1 MREEIGK
8 LFPKEVRNLLE
19 KTDLSQE
26 HLQEIRLRINGPL
39 MIVYRGEE
47 YFLGSGGGLC
57 KDPGQAFQVH
67 AHCIQETLEYLSG
80 YSLYAYEEEI
90 RQGYL
95 TLQGGHRVGLAGKT
109 ILDGEKIKSI
119 RCISFINIRFSHQ
132 VKGCASAVL
141 PYVAQGSTVRHTLLI
156 SPPRCGKTTI
166 LRDLIRQISDGDE
179 KRPGHCVGVVDERS
193 EIGGCHQGVPQ
204 NDVGIRTDVLD
215 GCPKAEGMMMLIRS
229 MSPEVIAVDEIG
241 SYEDIHA
248 IESVIHCGCR
258 LLATVHGSTIDD
270 IRRKPLLNRLV
281 KEKIFERYILLD
293 GRPRVGTIRQIFD
306 ERGTCLFQGGGI

>member
-19 KTDLSQE
+19 KAELKQE
-26 HLQEIRLRINGPL
+26 YLQEIRLRINGPL
-39 MIVYRGEE
+39 LVVYRGEE
-47 YFLGSGGGLC
+47 YFLGAKGGLC
-57 KDPGQAFQVH
+57 KDPGQAFRV
-67 AHCIQETLEYLSG
+67 CRRCLQETLEYLSG
-80 YSLYAYEEEI
+80 YSLYAYEEEV

-109 ILDGEKIKSI
+109 ILDGEKITSI
-119 RCISFINIRFSHQ
+119 RFISFINIRFSHQ
-132 VKGCASAVL
+132 VKGCASVIL
-141 PYVAQGSTVRHTLLI
+141 PYIAQGSTVRHTLLI

-229 MSPEVIAVDEIG
+229 MSPEVIAVDVIG

-258 LLATVHGSTIDD
+258 LLATVHGSSIDD
-270 IRRKPLLNRLV
+270 IKRKPLLNRLV
-281 KEKIFERYILLD
+281 KEKIFERYILLE
-293 GRPRVGTIRQIFD
+293 GRPRAGTVRQIFD
-306 ERGTCLFQGGGI
+306 ERGGCLFQGDGI

>member
-19 KTDLSQE
+19 KAELKQE
-26 HLQEIRLRINGPL
+26 YLQEIRLRINGPL
-39 MIVYRGEE
+39 LVVYRGEE
-47 YFLGSGGGLC
+47 YFLGAKGGLC
-57 KDPGQAFQVH
+57 KDPGQAFRV
-67 AHCIQETLEYLSG
+67 CRRCLQETLEYLSG
-80 YSLYAYEEEI
+80 YSLYAYEEEV

-109 ILDGEKIKSI
+109 ILDGEKITSI
-119 RCISFINIRFSHQ
+119 RFISFINIRFSHQ
-132 VKGCASAVL
+132 VKGCASVIL
-141 PYVAQGSTVRHTLLI
+141 PYIAQGSTVRHTLLI

-258 LLATVHGSTIDD
+258 LLATVHGSSIDD
-270 IRRKPLLNRLV
+270 IKRKPLLNRLV
-281 KEKIFERYILLD
+281 KEKIFERYILLE
-293 GRPRVGTIRQIFD
+293 GRPRAGTMRQIFD
-306 ERGTCLFQGGGI
+306 ERGGCLFQGDGI